1 MNKID
6 KDKRLG
12 KNLSEQQTQE
22 LIKDNYGID
31 NEIHHCKDHSN
42 PDKKHFKSDMLKG
55 IEIGLQNRFITEL
68 QNIEDNDSERSTFLT
83 IKKGNK
89 KS

>member
-1 MNKID
+1 MDKLD

-12 KNLSEQQTQE
+12 NKLSEEQTQE

-31 NEIHHCKDHSN
+31 NEIHQCKVHAN
-42 PDKKHFKSDMLKG
+42 PDKKLFKSDMLKG

-68 QNIEDNDSERSTFLT
+68 QNIEDNDSARSTFLT
-83 IKKGNK
+83 IKKSNK